1 MSRTIPPSLAGIMGD
16 LELEQPTLVTTD
28 HLAELVH
35 RHGVLTPPKVVAA
48 RLRDRGWLLST
59 GRRGVWEFAPAA
71 VAGAYSLSDPVM
83 PLRAFLA
90 SRPDARCALT
100 FQAAAW
106 AHGVADRVPSRPEVA
121 AASADLARQLPSML
135 SPSAFDPHLDY
146 LILRGVP
153 VLAAESIVVHMAAR
167 PADVRSWA
175 SALEWLPELAG
186 MVRSDA
192 LSRELGGR
200 TASITSRTGYLLQGL
215 RPDIAAFLHARAA
228 SKGKVWFGPRA
239 SLKRHDAHWQ
249 IADTLLPFDP
259 RTLDSST

>member
-1 MSRTIPPSLAGIMGD
+1 MTRTIPPSLAGIMGD
-16 LELEQPTLVTTD
+16 LELEQPTLVTSD

-71 VAGAYSLSDPVM
+71 VAGAFSLSDPVM

-90 SRPDARCALT
+90 SRPGARCALT

-106 AHGVADRVPSRPEVA
+106 AHGVADRVPSRLEVA
-121 AASADLARQLPSML
+121 AATADLARQLPSTL
-135 SPSAFDPHLDY
+135 APSAFDPRLDY
-146 LILRGVP
+146 VVVRGAP
-153 VLAAESIVVHMAAR
+153 VLAPESVVVHMATR

-175 SALEWLPELAG
+175 SVLEWLPELAG
-186 MVRSDA
+186 MMRSDA
-192 LSRELGGR
+192 LSRELEGR
-200 TASITSRTGYLLQGL
+200 SASITTRTGYLLQGL
-215 RPDIAAFLHARAA
+215 RPDIATSLHARAT
-228 SKGKVWFGPRA
+228 SKGKVWFGRRA
-239 SLKRHDAHWQ
+239 SLKRHDAYWQ

-259 RTLDSST
+259 RTLEAST